1 MSWSTCDRW
10 LLYAHL
16 SLGRKLT
23 RLELSGIL
31 GYASRLLHL
40 SLPLGMPQPF
50 VTASCEGRFY
60 KSRERKQR
68 LDIVRLAPPL
78 GAAGVRSKRPS
89 SASIRNCRRMNSA
102 LWGDR
107 EITVA
112 RQQGRHHLKHLDIR
126 GIHVLFIQDNIPGAL
141 SMQKCRHHL
150 LIPCPHHP
158 YPYRFHPP
166 QDPRIP

>member
-23 RLELSGIL
+23 RLEPSRNL

-40 SLPLGMPQPF
+40 ILPLSIPQPF

-78 GAAGVRSKRPS
+78 GAAGVRSKKPS
-89 SASIRNCRRMNSA
+89 SASETA
-102 LWGDR
+102 EG
-107 EITVA
+107 
-112 RQQGRHHLKHLDIR
+112 
-126 GIHVLFIQDNIPGAL
+126 
-141 SMQKCRHHL
+141 
-150 LIPCPHHP
+150 
-158 YPYRFHPP
+158 
-166 QDPRIP
+166 